1 MILLNRGVNNYMAKT
16 TKKKTGS
23 KKKQQKP
30 EVSQNWSVAFF
41 GVSALLF
48 ALTFIEG
55 ESIWST
61 IRIYGLFGTFG
72 LTTYLVAPIVL
83 YFAVLIALGKPVKV
97 KALQAT
103 FLLILISACIQVFGV
118 GYATGNTFI
127 EGVQSLYSLGC
138 NEVGGGAIGA
148 LLGWTLLHYFGTPAA
163 HVTLLII
170 GVVCLMLF
178 TGITPVDVFGF
189 LGEQASTV
197 KEKADEY
204 IALREEEKALRA
216 EEYEDEEYEEEP
228 VINRQAYDIA
238 KEKRETSK
246 NNIDISLDDEPKKK
260 KGFFGFGKKSDIDI
274 DLGPSTTGMTQ
285 EPSPDPDKINL
296 NLQSG
301 TNNAQQYSPNASQ
314 EGFGG
319 AENLQTASNTDG
331 NIDALAAK
339 ALAEQKRVEEENY
352 LAQGQGETRQVKHS
366 LEKRAYKYPKIT
378 LFDETEI
385 TDDRGASAELKKNAE
400 LLVSTLES
408 FGVHTKVLDISRG
421 PSVTRY
427 ELQPQAGVKISK
439 ITSLSDD
446 IALALATAGVRIE
459 APIPNKAAVGI
470 EVPNKH
476 GSTVNI
482 RSVLES
488 NEYKKAKSKLVL
500 PLGKDI
506 AGAVQVADL
515 TRMPHILIAG
525 STGSGKSVCI
535 NGIITSILY
544 NASPEEVRMILID
557 PKVVEL
563 SGYNGVP
570 HLLMPVVSEPSK
582 AAGALAWAVTEMEV
596 RYRDFA
602 DNGVRDIAS
611 FNKVAEAYGSDLEV
625 KPYIAIVIDELAD
638 LMMAA
643 GKKVED
649 YICRLAQKARAAG
662 IHLIIATQR
671 PSVDVIT
678 GLIKANIPSRV
689 AFAVSSQ
696 VDSRTILDGGGAE
709 KLLGMGDMLFWPVGA
724 PKPVRV
730 QGAYVKDDEINRVIE
745 AVKENAPADY
755 SEEIMEKVDQLSAED
770 NKTGAGGGFDS
781 DHSDPVLEQAIEIV
795 VDAKQASTSLLQR
808 RLRLG
813 YARAARV
820 MDEMEQMGI
829 IGPSEGSKPRQV
841 LMTREQWLE
850 RSMNIE

>member
-1 MILLNRGVNNYMAKT
+1 MA
-16 TKKKTGS
+16 KKKTNS

-30 EVSQNWSVAFF
+30 EVSRNWSVAFF

-55 ESIWST
+55 ESIWSL
-61 IRIYGLFGTFG
+61 IRIQGLFGVFG
-72 LTTYLVAPIVL
+72 LTTYLIAPVML
-83 YFAVLIALGKPVKV
+83 YFAVLIALGKPVKA

-103 FLLILISACIQVFGV
+103 FLVIFISACIQVFGV
-118 GYATGNTFI
+118 GYANGNTII
-127 EGVQSLYSLGC
+127 EGMQSLYSLGC
-138 NEVGGGAIGA
+138 NEVGGGAISV

-163 HVTLLII
+163 HVTLMII

-178 TGITPVDVFGF
+178 TEVTPVDVFDF
-189 LGEQASTV
+189 LGEKASTV

-216 EEYEDEEYEEEP
+216 EEYEDEYDDEYDDDEYEEP
-228 VINRQAYDIA
+228 AINRQTYDLA
-238 KEKRETSK
+238 KEKREAGKSS
-246 NNIDISLDDEPKKK
+246 IDIPLDDEPKKK
-260 KGFFGFGKKSDIDI
+260 KGFFGFGKKSAIDI
-274 DLGPSTTGMTQ
+274 DLGPSTTAMTQ
-285 EPSPDPDKINL
+285 EPAPDPEKVDL
-296 NLQSG
+296 NLQS
-301 TNNAQQYSPNASQ
+301 TAQNANGSASYTPNPTQ
-314 EGFGG
+314 ESSVDSTQIL
-319 AENLQTASNTDG
+319 NSVDG
-331 NIDALAAK
+331 DIDALAEK

-352 LAQGQGETRQVKHS
+352 LTSGQSNAQQMTHS

-515 TRMPHILIAG
+515 TRMPHILVAG
-525 STGSGKSVCI
+525 ATGSGKSVCI

-582 AAGALAWAVTEMEV
+582 AAGALAWAVTEMET

-602 DNGVRDIAS
+602 ENGVRDIAS
-611 FNKVAEAYGSDLEV
+611 FNKAAEAYGSELEV

-678 GLIKANIPSRV
+678 GLIKANIPSRI

-755 SEEIMEKVDQLSAED
+755 SEEIMEKVDALSADD
-770 NKTGAGGGFDS
+770 NKNGMSGGFDS
-781 DHSDPVLEQAIEIV
+781 DNSDPVLEQAIEIV

-820 MDEMEQMGI
+820 MDEMERMGI